1 LRLVYRFW
9 VLNDIFIACAK
20 LKLIQEPAIRRQAEH
35 AHPCQMHC
43 AGSPLK
49 RLHAG
54 SQKLRSGPAL
64 ITFKSDFRHLLQS
77 DTMRKLKHSILQMTL
92 HIFREAFC

>member
-1 LRLVYRFW
+1 
-9 VLNDIFIACAK
+9 
-20 LKLIQEPAIRRQAEH
+20 
-35 AHPCQMHC
+35 MHC
-43 AGSPLK
+43 ISNPLK
-49 RLHAG
+49 RPHAG
-54 SQKLRSGPAL
+54 SQKLRCSAAFMRSGPAL